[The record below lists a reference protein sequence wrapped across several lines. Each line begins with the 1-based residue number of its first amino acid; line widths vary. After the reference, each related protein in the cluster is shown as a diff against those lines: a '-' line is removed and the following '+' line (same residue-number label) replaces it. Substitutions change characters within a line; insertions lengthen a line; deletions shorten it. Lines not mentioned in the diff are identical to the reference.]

1 MKESVLHHVWQY
13 RLFQPHGLTTIG
25 GETVEVIDPGKL
37 NTDGGPDFFN
47 AKLKIDNTLWVGNI
61 EIHNQSSDWVRHN
74 HQRDKAYDN
83 VILHI
88 VRKADAEVRRTNG
101 ELIPQLELQVP
112 DDIQT
117 RYDELIS
124 ARKWVACEDK
134 LQLLPAVLISSW
146 KSALLT
152 ERFERKTAA
161 VESLLSQSQ
170 NHWEEAFYISL
181 ARSFGFS
188 TNSQAFETMAKSLP
202 LSVLA
207 RHKDN
212 VFQLEALLMGQ
223 AGFLEKVEQDE
234 YQLRLHKEYRFLQV
248 KYGLKPMEISQ
259 WKLLRLRPDNFPTV
273 RLAQF
278 ASLIFRSSKLF
289 SVILET
295 HSGKELRKLFDTRV
309 TEYWQKHYLFGRKSS
324 VSTKKMGEK
333 SIDILLINT
342 VIPFLFAWGK
352 KKNDQHRMEEAIR
365 LLEEIKPENNAII
378 HRWKER
384 GVTCQSAFD
393 SQALLQLKKNYCEEK
408 KCLQCRIG
416 HKVLTINK

>member
-1 MKESVLHHVWQY
+1 M
-13 RLFQPHGLTTIG
+13 
-25 GETVEVIDPGKL
+25 
-37 NTDGGPDFFN
+37 
-47 AKLKIDNTLWVGNI
+47 
-61 EIHNQSSDWVRHN
+61 
-74 HQRDKAYDN
+74 
-83 VILHI
+83 
-88 VRKADAEVRRTNG
+88 
-101 ELIPQLELQVP
+101 EL
-112 DDIQT
+112 
-117 RYDELIS
+117 
-124 ARKWVACEDK
+124 
-134 LQLLPAVLISSW
+134 
-146 KSALLT
+146 
-152 ERFERKTAA
+152 
-161 VESLLSQSQ
+161 
-170 NHWEEAFYISL
+170 
-181 ARSFGFS
+181 
-188 TNSQAFETMAKSLP
+188 
-202 LSVLA
+202 
-207 RHKDN
+207 
-212 VFQLEALLMGQ
+212 
-223 AGFLEKVEQDE
+223 
-234 YQLRLHKEYRFLQV
+234 
-248 KYGLKPMEISQ
+248 SQ